1 MKKRKPLTPYQK
13 RLIKLITN
21 GVLATVALLFC
32 VLSIG
37 YLFEGKAEAK
47 YLLSSACFFMAA
59 IYVANFFFN
68 KKTVLKGIADIG
80 LAVFY
85 LALMVISFFIAPDN
99 RGIYLLFTGIF
110 CLSIIFESIIHVI
123 MKHKVRNFIFAI
135 LKILFAVLSFGLFSL
150 AYTEADI
157 FEMFFIFVPLAMSVI
172 AFIHSM
178 IMVFS
183 GVRRTTIMQIIKK
196 TYTIEILY
204 GLIVLIVATALVLT
218 IMEDNM
224 TIGDA
229 LWYCFAIVTTIGFG
243 DFTATTVVGRIL
255 SVILG
260 IYGIIVVALITSIIV
275 NFYTETKHDRGD
287 EELKEEIN
295 KLEEDRKVEDKEETK
310 E

>member
-47 YLLSSACFFMAA
+47 FLLASACFFMAA
-59 IYVANFFFN
+59 IYVAYFFFN
-68 KKTVLKGIADIG
+68 KKTVLKGIANIG

-85 LALMVISFFIAPDN
+85 LALMVVSFFIAPDN

-110 CLSIIFESIIHVI
+110 CLSIIFESIVHII
-123 MKHKVRNFIFAI
+123 MKHKIRNIIFAI
-135 LKILFAVLSFGLFSL
+135 LKMIFAVLFFGLSIL
-150 AYTEADI
+150 AYTEADV
-157 FEMFFIFVPLAMSVI
+157 FEMFFIFVPLVMSVI
-172 AFIHSM
+172 AFVHSM

-243 DFTATTVVGRIL
+243 DFAATTIVGRIL